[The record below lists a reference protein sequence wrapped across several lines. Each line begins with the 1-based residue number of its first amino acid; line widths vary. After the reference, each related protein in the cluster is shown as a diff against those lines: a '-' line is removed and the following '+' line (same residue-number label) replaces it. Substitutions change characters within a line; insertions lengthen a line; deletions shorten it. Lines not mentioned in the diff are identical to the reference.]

1 MMPGLAI
8 PMWLFDGLPEI
19 EPEGGDVHVGV
30 PVVVVPEPLVAESGD
45 RCDGAGDRLGLT

>member
-30 PVVVVPEPLVAESGD
+30 PVGVVPGSDVADPGD